1 MQNVKISAYLKSVT
15 LLLVVVVVAAALVKV
30 VVVIVVVVVVVVVVF
45 AKKQNMK
52 RIQIVLN
59 NITMY
64 NSKSLL
70 TDISTSD
77 MWSAYLT
84 AH

>member
-15 LLLVVVVVAAALVKV
+15 LLLLVVVVAAALVKV
-30 VVVIVVVVVVVVVVF
+30 VVVIVVVVVVVVVF